1 MDRSDDGQVWFSDF
15 VVCCSHML
23 SGDVKEKL
31 DFSFTLYAND
41 DGQVTKDNM
50 LKVLNGINSSA
61 SWFGD
66 ATLSQEEV
74 ASLVDD
80 VFTSHDASLTGTVSD
95 KLITTTATDVLVT
108 ITYLTA

>member
-1 MDRSDDGQVWFSDF
+1 M
-15 VVCCSHML
+15 
-23 SGDVKEKL
+23 KEKL